1 MAELSFIEEL
11 MKSKNDINLAFTPQF
26 DRFDILKN
34 ICGLLNSTG
43 GWIIVGHTGK
53 NFTSIVVSDDDLNFL
68 KQEIN
73 TSISPRSLVYLT
85 KEKEES
91 YEVILINV
99 LQGSRQPYTF
109 DGKYYI
115 YSERSAL
122 VASPDDI
129 SLLLRTSNEYSSTW
143 EKATVIDS
151 RLSDLDQEEIH
162 NTITTAN
169 KLTKD
174 RLLPNDPGEFLNYF
188 QLADFGNIK
197 NGAIV
202 LFGKDPIKF
211 LPQCRIRI
219 TVLPEG
225 KTGDMYDDIIL
236 IESHLFDAYIKVQEY
251 FAKYNSNRSRFD
263 EEDWERKTSQK
274 YPTEALDEAVVN
286 AMVHRDYSDIA
297 GEITINIYPS
307 KIEIINSGEIPE
319 DIIKGKNNIRPHH
332 SVLRN
337 PSIAHMFF
345 IRGKMEKI
353 GRGLTLIYKR
363 FVEMGYRKPEWS
375 SQSGYTTLSL
385 FSEQLVIELN
395 DRMKQFLDASN
406 ATSITSQG
414 YEDFFG
420 GSISERTARNDLAK
434 LVEGGHFS
442 KVGKA
447 SHTRY
452 ERN

>member
-1 MAELSFIEEL
+1 MAELSFIEDL
-11 MKSKNDINLAFTPQF
+11 VKSRKEINLAFIPQF
-26 DRFDILKN
+26 DHLAILKN

-43 GWIIVGHTGK
+43 GWIIIGHTGQY
-53 NFTSIVVSDDDLNFL
+53 FSSIVVDDNDLNYL

-73 TSISPRSLVYLT
+73 ESISPRALVYLT
-85 KEKEES
+85 KEQENSEE
-91 YEVILINV
+91 VLLINV
-99 LQGSRQPYTF
+99 LQGSRQPYTYKN
-109 DGKYYI
+109 KYYI
-115 YSERSAL
+115 YTEKSASE
-122 VASPDDI
+122 ASPDDI

-143 EKATVIDS
+143 EKMTVIDS
-151 RLSDLDQEEIH
+151 GLSDLDQEEIH
-162 NTITTAN
+162 KTIITAN

-174 RLLPNDPGEFLNYF
+174 KVLPNDPGEFLNYF
-188 QLADFGNIK
+188 QLADFGNVK

-202 LFGKDPIKF
+202 LFGKDPLKY

-236 IESHLFDAYIKVQEY
+236 IESHLFDAYLNVQEY
-251 FAKYNSNRSRFD
+251 FKKYNSSRSRFD
-263 EEDWERKTSQK
+263 EDDWDRKTNQK
-274 YPTEALDEAVVN
+274 YPTEALDEAIVN

-297 GEITINIYPS
+297 GEITINIYPN

-319 DIIKGKNNIRPHH
+319 DIIKGKNNIKPHH

-395 DRMKQFLDASN
+395 ERMKLFLDSSN
-406 ATSITSQG
+406 ATSITSQE
-414 YEDFFG
+414 YEDFFKG
-420 GSISERTARNDLAK
+420 EISERTARGDLAK
-434 LVEGGHFS
+434 LVEGGYFS

-447 SHTRY
+447 AHTRY